1 VPNVTRAFD
10 GVRIAVVGRDARTL
24 DDCMTQLREL
34 GAVASPR
41 TVLSELP
48 AAAERCTVVVV
59 FADEFDDDAI
69 GTHLD
74 GIERWRE
81 GPTLLVV
88 SDRSPPGW
96 TPTRER
102 GRPAAVVARRE
113 WMLRLQE
120 LVAAPTQREL
130 PSTD

>member
-1 VPNVTRAFD
+1 
-10 GVRIAVVGRDARTL
+10 
-24 DDCMTQLREL
+24 M
-34 GAVASPR
+34 ASPR

-59 FADEFDDDAI
+59 FADDFEDDAI

-88 SDRSPPGW
+88 TDHSPPSW

-102 GRPAAVVARRE
+102 VRPAALVTRQRVDDAASGARSCAD
-113 WMLRLQE
+113 
-120 LVAAPTQREL
+120 AARAAVDGLTRS
-130 PSTD
+130 PSSASPPPRRAQGRAG